1 MIGAT
6 IAETL
11 DKKVEKALAILFAKC
26 ARKKKNVW
34 ISIVEKNDHRI
45 KKLFCKQFTLIFAF
59 SRYVLLPNY
68 FFSLHAALVI
78 CGLFICNF
86 TYMRLK
92 NGLFSGT
99 YPLIYCNP
107 RSFYMRIHYMRAYF
121 WSPYLSH
128 ITRSTST
135 IYSIFR
141 EPSKELAEPL
151 GSAEPRLK
159 NTGLKGQI
167 YKKGFNLSQD

>member
-11 DKKVEKALAILFAKC
+11 GKKVEKALAILFAKC

-34 ISIVEKNDHRI
+34 IFFPDRKLRKRPSIVEKNDHRI

-92 NGLFSGT
+92 NCLFSGT
-99 YPLIYCNP
+99 YPLIYGNP
-107 RSFYMRIHYMRAYF
+107 RSFYMQIHYM
-121 WSPYLSH
+121 
-128 ITRSTST
+128 
-135 IYSIFR
+135 
-141 EPSKELAEPL
+141 
-151 GSAEPRLK
+151 
-159 NTGLKGQI
+159 
-167 YKKGFNLSQD
+167 